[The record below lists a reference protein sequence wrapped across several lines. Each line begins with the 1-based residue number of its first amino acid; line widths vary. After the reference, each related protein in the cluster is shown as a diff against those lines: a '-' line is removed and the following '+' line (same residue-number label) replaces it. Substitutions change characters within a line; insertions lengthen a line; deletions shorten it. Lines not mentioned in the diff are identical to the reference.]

1 MKTLR
6 TVAALLAAAFCLS
19 AVPAGAQGQKLLHEE
34 KSLYRNI
41 RVLEEGGQRCL
52 MFRAR
57 RLVGYQ
63 SCIEPA
69 NPDKLVLEYSRM
81 MLAGLYMNAAPP
93 KRVMIIGLGG
103 GVLPRTLQG
112 LLPNARIDV
121 VELDPGVDKVARGW
135 FGFKPGPNMRVVI
148 SDGRVF
154 VKRRPKNQA
163 PYDLVLL
170 DAFNED
176 YIPEHMLTRGF
187 LEEVKATMAPNG
199 VIAANTFS
207 GTELYDHESTT
218 YKAVFGQFYTMPRAN
233 RIILARLGGLPS
245 MAEVRAAAAT
255 WDDAFRKRGVAQT
268 EIVPMITTRVDWD
281 EKARILTDQYSPSN
295 LLNSRKRG

>member
-1 MKTLR
+1 MRTFPGKTAALAL
-6 TVAALLAAAFCLS
+6 VAAAISLS
-19 AVPAGAQGQKLLHEE
+19 GAPAGAQGQKLLHEE

-41 RVLEEGGQRCL
+41 RVLEEDGQRCL

-63 SCIEPA
+63 SCIQPNE
-69 NPDKLVLEYSRM
+69 PDKLVLEYSRM

-93 KRVMIIGLGG
+93 KKVMIIGLGG
-103 GVLPRTLQG
+103 GVLPRTLQA
-112 LLPNARIDV
+112 LLPNAKIDV

-154 VKRRPKNQA
+154 VKRRPKTEA

-176 YIPEHMLTRGF
+176 YIPEHMLTREF
-187 LEEVKATMAPNG
+187 LEEVKATMSPNG

-218 YKAVFGQFYTMPRAN
+218 YKAVFGAFYTLPRAN
-233 RIILARLGGLPS
+233 RIIIARLGGPPS
-245 MAEVRAAAAT
+245 MAEVRANAAT
-255 WDDAFRKRGVAQT
+255 WEDAFRKRGASR
-268 EIVPMITTRVDWD
+268 TT
-281 EKARILTDQYSPSN
+281 SCP
-295 LLNSRKRG
+295 